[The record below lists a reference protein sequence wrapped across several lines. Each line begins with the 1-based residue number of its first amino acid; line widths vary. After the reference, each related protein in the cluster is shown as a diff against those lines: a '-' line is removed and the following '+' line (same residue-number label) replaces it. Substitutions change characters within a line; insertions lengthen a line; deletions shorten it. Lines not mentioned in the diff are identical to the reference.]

1 MNAMTTATKKQVS
14 EWTELLELLLEF
26 LSQNKSLNDSII
38 LMITR
43 ISMNALLL
51 NSNEL
56 QLIAIQ
62 LLNHIFREYLKHRSS
77 ILEELL
83 LNFHKIPLNRNK
95 NQSKENSV
103 LTKLLI
109 SLTNSLFISQK
120 DVKISRE
127 LVTKQLT
134 ECLAIISSFLS
145 SFLKKC
151 FNSTQNECDLKSIFE
166 QLINDL
172 LEFLYFPQNIS
183 SILLIQILIKLLI
196 SNLNPT
202 QTKHISL
209 QLRLN
214 SIEFLSI
221 ISSKFAKLLSSTQQ
235 LRNDCKQCLKLLLN
249 EEKEDLIEI
258 LKLLNQYFNYE
269 KLFSQKLI
277 LSSLWIKE
285 NKILEIESKFFTIF
299 NDNELNSSHNN
310 NDNNINSESTID
322 STTAQL
328 FIQYLELVQ
337 FSTINR
343 LFEASLSHVT
353 SSLSLTTNTTQR
365 SKAMKCLSQI
375 LSNCS
380 LEKSTQLLS
389 RSDLQ
394 IGMKSALLD
403 SSTSVREAT
412 IDLIGRFVLQSKSRE
427 LCEKYCDL
435 IGERILDTGVSVRKR
450 VIKILRD
457 ICIEFPD
464 YEKNGEICVKIIKR
478 VNDEGEGIRKLV
490 IETCRDLW
498 FQLNE
503 SNEEK
508 DILKYKIMSL
518 LHVIS
523 FILSDSM
530 TTNIDSLQLLFE
542 QIIKTNEK
550 QLFKSS
556 QIIIDFIVKEI
567 LSEEMN
573 RSQEKK
579 VLNLSAIQL
588 LEMLS
593 QINPELLVKHCETL
607 QSLLSLSCDTL
618 VDIHLK
624 VKVIKTLERVLPK
637 LQNPSQL
644 LLLRIEEDLTK
655 NILQSN
661 ALILSQSVKCLS
673 VLIKNHT
680 KNEKLSKDLFQKFQ
694 QIVLKFNLSEDLS
707 SIPKLLRAIYSSG
720 LFIKYFIKD
729 FESKEIILEKLLKL
743 INESQNEEIICKS
756 IISLGFIIESDPKI
770 CLKPKV
776 IQLYERILTNEE
788 MKELFVLKVLNNFR
802 NYLSESQ
809 ESDELKNKSI
819 EWKSESLKEMS
830 SQLEDESE
838 KVLI

>member
-1 MNAMTTATKKQVS
+1 
-14 EWTELLELLLEF
+14 
-26 LSQNKSLNDSII
+26 
-38 LMITR
+38 
-43 ISMNALLL
+43 
-51 NSNEL
+51 
-56 QLIAIQ
+56 
-62 LLNHIFREYLKHRSS
+62 
-77 ILEELL
+77 
-83 LNFHKIPLNRNK
+83 
-95 NQSKENSV
+95 
-103 LTKLLI
+103 
-109 SLTNSLFISQK
+109 
-120 DVKISRE
+120 
-127 LVTKQLT
+127 
-134 ECLAIISSFLS
+134 
-145 SFLKKC
+145 
-151 FNSTQNECDLKSIFE
+151 
-166 QLINDL
+166 
-172 LEFLYFPQNIS
+172 
-183 SILLIQILIKLLI
+183 
-196 SNLNPT
+196 
-202 QTKHISL
+202 
-209 QLRLN
+209 
-214 SIEFLSI
+214 
-221 ISSKFAKLLSSTQQ
+221 
-235 LRNDCKQCLKLLLN
+235 
-249 EEKEDLIEI
+249 
-258 LKLLNQYFNYE
+258 
-269 KLFSQKLI
+269 
-277 LSSLWIKE
+277 
-285 NKILEIESKFFTIF
+285 
-299 NDNELNSSHNN
+299 
-310 NDNNINSESTID
+310 
-322 STTAQL
+322 
-328 FIQYLELVQ
+328 
-337 FSTINR
+337 
-343 LFEASLSHVT
+343 
-353 SSLSLTTNTTQR
+353 
-365 SKAMKCLSQI
+365 
-375 LSNCS
+375 
-380 LEKSTQLLS
+380 
-389 RSDLQ
+389 
-394 IGMKSALLD
+394 MKSALLD

-457 ICIEFPD
+457 ICIEFPE

-523 FILSDSM
+523 VILSDSM
-530 TTNIDSLQLLFE
+530 TTSIDSLQLLFE

-550 QLFKSS
+550 QLLKSS
-556 QIIIDFIVKEI
+556 QIIVDFIVKEI

-579 VLNLSAIQL
+579 VLNLSSIQL

-729 FESKEIILEKLLKL
+729 YESKEIILEKLLKL

-776 IQLYERILTNEE
+776 IQLYERILTNEQ

-809 ESDELKNKSI
+809 ESDELKNKLI
-819 EWKSESLKEMS
+819 EWKSESLKQMS
-830 SQLEDESE
+830 SQSDDESE
-838 KVLI
+838 KVFILYIDIYKFYIN